1 MIPYMGLD
9 VRKLVFGGL
18 QTTKAQTSLCGYP
31 RRLISAFLFAF
42 WNVLYLNLYWW
53 NFNFLA
59 SLCSWGDWFECRLVG
74 NPQDRFGP
82 FNYEIQHRN
91 HMGISKVIHLSR
103 DRAKLYIRPT
113 TIIRTIASEKEPYH
127 IKISKA
133 VTLTT
138 PLHEDGAKTTFVHHS
153 EILMK
158 SLSEWTWQVRMSTI
172 KSVTLRWPWPQ
183 GHTPG

>member
-1 MIPYMGLD
+1 
-9 VRKLVFGGL
+9 
-18 QTTKAQTSLCGYP
+18 
-31 RRLISAFLFAF
+31 
-42 WNVLYLNLYWW
+42 
-53 NFNFLA
+53 
-59 SLCSWGDWFECRLVG
+59 
-74 NPQDRFGP
+74 
-82 FNYEIQHRN
+82 
-91 HMGISKVIHLSR
+91 MGISKVIHLSR

-158 SLSEWTWQVRMSTI
+158 SLRE
-172 KSVTLRWPWPQ
+172 
-183 GHTPG
+183 